1 MTPDRRQQH
10 LTLTEKG
17 RQKWQTAHM
26 LLQECEQKL
35 LKHLSGQNSRELEE
49 AFRTVI
55 KAFTQGARVEKVKK
69 AQPVIMFTASFLVK
83 TVFGMDA

>member
-10 LTLTEKG
+10 LTLTAQG

-55 KAFTQGARVEKVKK
+55 KVLTQGAPVEKVKK
-69 AQPVIMFTASFLVK
+69 AHL
-83 TVFGMDA
+83 